1 MHLLIDLTKSLELL
15 QCPGILLSKVS
26 DCALPQNRCPIC
38 SFVYLSGY
46 VPYQTW
52 AEADPRVTL
61 AVQNSLRSFRHE
73 LLVRNFNGIPIMQQ
87 HGSADDNVPPFHSRR
102 MNQLISQSSDD
113 PCHEYRELEG
123 KNHWFEGVMSTP
135 LLRKFYNEIL
145 GNGTEPPQLPQ
156 KFGIVIANPADI
168 ASCGGLVV
176 DQLVTPDQLGKIEVA
191 QDTTTAA
198 WVLTTSNILRFHF
211 TPTGT
216 SMSFTQEII
225 VDKGSLNLPLGH
237 ERFECWL
244 VRSEEGSWHVSY
256 GLLSN

>member
-1 MHLLIDLTKSLELL
+1 MPLLIDLTRSLELL
-15 QCPGILLSKVS
+15 QCPGTLLSKVS
-26 DCALPQNRCPIC
+26 DCTLPQNQCQIC
-38 SFVYLSGY
+38 SLIYLSGY
-46 VPYQTW
+46 VPYQMW

-73 LLVRNFNGIPIMQQ
+73 LLVRNFNGIPILQQ

-113 PCHEYRELEG
+113 PCHEYKELEG

-135 LLRKFYNEIL
+135 LLRKFYNGIL
-145 GNGTEPPQLPQ
+145 GNSTELPQLPQ
-156 KFGIVIANPADI
+156 KFGIVIANPADM
-168 ASCGGLVV
+168 ASRGGIVV

-191 QDTTTAA
+191 RDTTTAA
-198 WVLTTSNILRFHF
+198 WVLTTSNVLRIHF
-211 TPTGT
+211 APTGT
-216 SMSFTQEII
+216 STSLTQELI
-225 VDKGSLNLPLGH
+225 VDKSSLSLPLGH

-244 VRSEEGSWHVSY
+244 VRSEEGSWHVRS